1 MIDTDGRQAVT
12 YFIGTEVENTVMKGE
27 RTLFV
32 VGVHPVDEIQRHAD
46 ANNIRHLYFGTS
58 QSFTPKTVGD
68 WTDWNSMMEPLLKA
82 GYWCTLDFDVE
93 YAPELHEESWNEY
106 KTFIPMISVKLPHIR
121 LYNYHATVKI
131 DDNTWGDTNT
141 GVWCHPLNEL
151 LTRDVYTDWKD
162 YVGDTPIEH

>member
-32 VGVHPVDEIQRHAD
+32 VGVQPVDEIQRHAD

-121 LYNYHATVKI
+121 LYN
-131 DDNTWGDTNT
+131 
-141 GVWCHPLNEL
+141 
-151 LTRDVYTDWKD
+151 
-162 YVGDTPIEH
+162 